1 MTKIENILKSTTSN
15 ISALKFTCAVKM
27 TPIYGGK
34 EYNRLSIYW
43 IQILSMYIEKR
54 EKLKT

>member
-34 EYNRLSIYW
+34 EYNRLSIMDLD
-43 IQILSMYIEKR
+43 LSMYIEKR